1 MKTFQN
7 VTWRFSALAAF
18 VMALALIAQPV
29 QADPVLRGYWT
40 FDYDTVDSGIITE
53 STGYAGY
60 GTHDGVLVNNI
71 VDDTN
76 GISFNPISGEP
87 GNHLYSGNYISFT
100 NDSYAY
106 IQNTRISADG
116 DNYRNSFDF
125 GGGAFTIS
133 AWVKG
138 LPDGSW
144 EPYISKYGESGYGY
158 QLRRKSGNSYATFTY
173 RNGSGGNRDEEI
185 DDPATNIAGAKTNL
199 NDGNWHHLVAV
210 YGGTYRELY
219 MDGQLITLK
228 ADTVVDCSGTG
239 EPLVFSGRYAGGFT
253 GFANI
258 SLDDVAI
265 YSGAL
270 RNNQITYLS
279 QGGDPASVPYVD
291 AGTKTYSIPLNAPT
305 ADDYITLTR
314 NGNIS
319 RHWVDDD
326 ISFDGS
332 SYLRTNLPVGSA
344 GFNGSFTASA
354 WVYLNSLQ
362 NGADNDQT
370 IFGNNSEGSTNNSLH
385 LVVRN
390 GHPHM
395 GFWGND
401 LTADNT
407 TLYTGEWYYLT
418 WQYDADTQTQKI
430 YLGGEEIASRS
441 GAAAFTG
448 TNVLD
453 IGKSRDANSYYLN
466 GKLKGISITDAVLT
480 ADEIQYQMNNPD
492 TRRIENFEWGKNDE
506 WYSGGGA
513 ALGNLREYNNDF
525 GHYRVISMY
534 DGAATD
540 EEKNIYNTDNAKVG
554 NSDTTTG
561 MLWGPQFTV
570 TSDAT
575 VFSFDAVGGN
585 TALDVTSRGAGG
597 AGIALWD
604 MTTGDYVRDAYNNVL
619 YGNGNSSDEP
629 KHTDIPINNLQGHDL
644 MVVAIDRNPG
654 GWGWVG
660 PSNLT
665 IDGSQ
670 VSAIADAAQ
679 HHIVLNDFNFD
690 TAGEF
695 SGMYEVDAEGNRLD
709 SVTHFTN
716 GTRNGSAVTNLYVDS
731 SGTADNTKGFLSTG
745 TAAYGEE
752 QTTGILRSDPFLIQG
767 DVMEY
772 YVAGGNNIE
781 NKHIDIVD
789 AETGEVYRSATG
801 ENSNDFRYDFWSLKG
816 LEGKAVYLR
825 VVDSDGGS
833 SWSHLEL
840 DQIRQ
845 VKFAPTAAEVAASN
859 KAFKS
864 ADLSFKTDQPGFNA
878 ESYSLANNG
887 IYSLDDLASCITGGV
902 GPDDKYYQE
911 TIDNFTTGSGYG
923 VDLFSTLNVG
933 AIGQYTLAVTN
944 DEAYRIT
951 LNGDTVYE
959 SDGSGNMEFI
969 PLTFSETGP
978 YALKMLY
985 LDNSGEGVSLYMA
998 TGAFDSWNDDF
1009 ALLAGAGAGF
1019 VNSYAAYLNGGGGEG
1034 GSGVPE
1040 PSTWALLILGAA
1052 GMLYWRKRNA

>member
-1 MKTFQN
+1 MKTLQN
-7 VTWRFSALAAF
+7 NPNIALRFSALAAF
-18 VMALALIAQPV
+18 VTVLTLFAQLV
-29 QADPVLRGYWT
+29 QAGPVLHGYWT
-40 FDYDTVDSGIITE
+40 FDDGAITDISG
-53 STGYAGY
+53 YQAY
-60 GTHDGVLVNNI
+60 GTHDGVLVG
-71 VDDTN
+71 D
-76 GISFNPISGEP
+76 GISFNSIYGEP
-87 GNHLYSGNYISFT
+87 GYNLGNYGNYGNYISFT

-106 IQNTRISADG
+106 ILNTRISADG
-116 DNYRNSFDF
+116 ENYRNSFDF
-125 GGGAFTIS
+125 GGSAFTIS

-138 LPDGSW
+138 LPNDSW
-144 EPYISKYGESGYGY
+144 EPYISKYGESGWGY
-158 QLRRKSGNSYATFTY
+158 QLRRREGNTYPTFTY
-173 RNGSGGNRDEEI
+173 RDGDGSNRDASI
-185 DDPATNIAGAKTNL
+185 DDPVPNIAGANTNL
-199 NDGNWHHLVAV
+199 DDGGWHHLVAV
-210 YGGTYRELY
+210 YGGNYRDLY
-219 MDGQLITLK
+219 MDGQLITHI

-239 EPLVFSGRYAGGFT
+239 EPLVFSGRYAGGYT
-253 GFANI
+253 AFANI

-270 RNNQITYLS
+270 QQSQIEYLS
-279 QGGDPASVPYVD
+279 QGGDPTQLPVL
-291 AGTKTYSIPLNAPT
+291 TKTYDIALNSPSGS
-305 ADDYITLTR
+305 DNISLNR

-319 RHWVDDD
+319 RHWLDGD

-332 SYLRTNLPVGSA
+332 SFIRTDLRVGTA

-354 WVYLNSLQ
+354 WVYLNSTS
-362 NGADNDQT
+362 GDQA
-370 IFGNNSEGSTNNSLH
+370 IFGNNTESANAGLH
-385 LVVRN
+385 LIVRDS
-390 GHPHM
+390 HPHM
-395 GFWGND
+395 GFYSND
-401 LTADNT
+401 LQAADV
-407 TLYTGEWYYLT
+407 TLNTGEWYYLT
-418 WQYDADTQTQKI
+418 YQYDEASQTQSIYLNGNQIATQT
-430 YLGGEEIASRS
+430 
-441 GAAAFTG
+441 GAAAFAG

-453 IGKSRDANSYYLN
+453 IGKIFNGNSRYLN

-480 ADEIQYQMNNPD
+480 ADEIRYQMNNPD
-492 TRRIENFEWGKNDE
+492 TRRIENFEWGRNADE

-513 ALGNLREYNNDF
+513 SLGNLYEYNNAR
-525 GHYRVISMY
+525 GRYKVLSMY
-534 DGAATD
+534 AAPATD
-540 EEKNIYNTDNAKVG
+540 AEKTIYEQGNNDN
-554 NSDTTTG
+554 TTG
-561 MLWGPQFTV
+561 IIWGPQFTV
-570 TSDAT
+570 SADASADA
-575 VFSFDAVGGN
+575 VFSADVVGGDM
-585 TALDVTSRGAGG
+585 ALNVADRQGG
-597 AGIALWD
+597 GVGVALWD
-604 MTTGDYVRDAYNNVL
+604 MTTGDYVRDDYNNVA
-619 YGNGNSSDEP
+619 YGNGYGTDQP
-629 KHTDIPINNLQGHDL
+629 KHVDISLNGRQGHDL
-644 MVVAIDRNPG
+644 MVVVIDRQTDS
-654 GWGWVG
+654 WGWIG
-660 PSNLT
+660 PENIT
-665 IDGSQ
+665 VDGTQ
-670 VSAIADAAQ
+670 VSALAGAAQ
-679 HHIVLNDFNFD
+679 HHLILNDFNFD

-709 SVTHFTN
+709 SVTNFTN
-716 GTRNGSAVTNLYVDS
+716 GNRGNGAVTNYYVDS
-731 SGTADNTKGFLSTG
+731 SGTFDNGNKGFLSSG
-745 TAAYGEE
+745 SVNGGEE
-752 QTTGILRSDPFLIQG
+752 SSVGVLRSDPFLIQG

-772 YVAGGNNIE
+772 YIAGGNNIA
-781 NKHIDIVD
+781 NKHLDVVD
-789 AETGEVYRSATG
+789 AETGEVYLSATG
-801 ENSNDFRYDFWSLKG
+801 NDTNDFRYDFWSLKD
-816 LEGKAVYLR
+816 LQGKAVYLR
-825 VVDSDGGS
+825 VVDTDNGS

-859 KAFKS
+859 NTLKS

-1019 VNSYAAYLNGGGGEG
+1019 VNSYAAYLNGGGEG

-1052 GMLYWRKRNA
+1052 GLLFWRKKSK